1 MKRFLK
7 SPYSWLAPPSLI
19 VLFVITIVPTLFL
32 FFTSLH
38 HWELGYPWD
47 ARRFIGVQ
55 TFCTSLR
62 IHFFLAALKRT
73 LIYTFVSV
81 GLQFFFG
88 FLIALFL
95 SRKTLIWKGILV
107 GILIIPM
114 TVTPSIAGLIWRLYF
129 NPIYGIVNYFLG
141 FIGLEPNWYSY
152 SLALFFLRLSWRCGS
167 GLLLWRS
174 YCSRAECIASNSLRG
189 RNGRRCLA
197 AADDPSYNLAAVEA
211 NNNDC
216 FAAAGNGR
224 PENV

>member
-1 MKRFLK
+1 M
-7 SPYSWLAPPSLI
+7 
-19 VLFVITIVPTLFL
+19 
-32 FFTSLH
+32 
-38 HWELGYPWD
+38 
-47 ARRFIGVQ
+47 
-55 TFCTSLR
+55 
-62 IHFFLAALKRT
+62 
-73 LIYTFVSV
+73 
-81 GLQFFFG
+81 
-88 FLIALFL
+88 
-95 SRKTLIWKGILV
+95 IWKGILV

-152 SLALFFLRLSWRCGS
+152 SLALFFCDCRGGVAVDSFCGAHTAR
-167 GLLLWRS
+167 G
-174 YCSRAECIASNSLRG
+174 AECIASNSLRG